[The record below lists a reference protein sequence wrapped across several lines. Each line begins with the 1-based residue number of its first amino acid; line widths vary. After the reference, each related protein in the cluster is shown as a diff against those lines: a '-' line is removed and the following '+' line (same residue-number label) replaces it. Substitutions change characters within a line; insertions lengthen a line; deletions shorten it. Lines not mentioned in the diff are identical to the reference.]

1 MCGVSLKK
9 YIMLK
14 TLREWQKEGKTLRKA
29 TQGTYMFITKKHTK
43 NVKIIQMKVLFN
55 QNQVEK

>member
-1 MCGVSLKK
+1 
-9 YIMLK
+9 MLK